1 MNTQKII
8 KTNDHNVAPDTSK
21 TCMSIIWVKNASNE
35 LDKKRLIQTL
45 KKMTGV
51 SDASFTREKPDMV
64 MVDYETDKV
73 TAAELVE
80 GISNLGIFA
89 RRVGC

>member
-1 MNTQKII
+1 MKPQKRI
-8 KTNDHNVAPDTSK
+8 KTNDHNVAPDTAK

-35 LDKKRLIQTL
+35 LDKKRLIQSL

-51 SDASFTREKPDMV
+51 SGASFTREKPDIV
-64 MVDYETDKV
+64 MVDYGTDQIS
-73 TAAELVE
+73 AAELVE
-80 GISNLGIFA
+80 GISALGIFA